1 MGEAEDSILQVRQV
15 KELKQTKSGK
25 GTQSDAGVSM
35 RHFCQKTWES
45 TIENGQRAKRSQR
58 SSFRKT

>member
-25 GTQSDAGVSM
+25 VHNPMPAPVEDTPARKRG
-35 RHFCQKTWES
+35 RHF
-45 TIENGQRAKRSQR
+45 
-58 SSFRKT
+58 